1 MSFFK
6 YLFLRILFK
15 GISKNLY
22 EQNEIKKIILRY
34 VKKTADLSKFILK
47 SKTFNK
53 NKIIKI
59 IGKWIK

>member
-6 YLFLRILFK
+6 YLFLRIPFK

-22 EQNEIKKIILRY
+22 EQNEIKKVILRY

-47 SKTFNK
+47 FRIFNK

-59 IGKWIK
+59 IGK